1 MGNVIPCGG
10 SRHSSAANSG
20 QASHR
25 TSTLWT
31 TGPQS
36 LPDHNGH
43 RQNSKPVVGVAGD
56 NGGPPSAS
64 TPSGGHDP
72 TLNMPTATSKMQIG
86 NSVTSSFVGIR
97 MASPHLHQG
106 GGGSISGGGSNT
118 EHQLRMRR
126 PSKVKCQLGI
136 AK

>member
-1 MGNVIPCGG
+1 MSKFGFFTISFFAG

-72 TLNMPTATSKMQIG
+72 SLNMPTATSKMQIG
-86 NSVTSSFVGIR
+86 NSVRDHSDTVNPDI
-97 MASPHLHQG
+97 
-106 GGGSISGGGSNT
+106 
-118 EHQLRMRR
+118 
-126 PSKVKCQLGI
+126 LGTL
-136 AK
+136 KR